1 VLDERDRVAACD
13 HERWMLVEVILGT
26 GAELVDECVQ
36 CGATSFTAS
45 QQTKRL
51 PLPEVPAD

>member
-1 VLDERDRVAACD
+1 VSECP
-13 HERWMLVEVILGT
+13 HERWTLVEVILGT

-45 QQTKRL
+45 QQTKRM